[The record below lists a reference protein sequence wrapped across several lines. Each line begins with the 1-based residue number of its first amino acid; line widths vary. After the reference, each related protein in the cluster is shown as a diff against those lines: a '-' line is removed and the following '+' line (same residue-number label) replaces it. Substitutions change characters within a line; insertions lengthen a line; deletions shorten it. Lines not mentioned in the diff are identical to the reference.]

1 MKIVIKSRGGGK
13 SAYLIKRSIETQIPI
28 VVTRRSSI
36 DDLIKSSEMVKKLMN
51 IDLPFPTPIFYEDL
65 IRNNRGRAR
74 NVLVDNLPT
83 MIEQILGSRVSEV
96 TCSSEEVLFDFSNKR
111 PFDE

>member
-1 MKIVIKSRGGGK
+1 MRIKSRGGGK

-28 VVTRRSSI
+28 VVTRRSSVN
-36 DDLIKSSEMVKKLMN
+36 DLIRSSEMVKELMN
-51 IDLPFPTPIFYEDL
+51 TDLPFPTPIFYEDL
-65 IRNNRGRAR
+65 IRNNRCRVR

-96 TCSSEEVLFDFSNKR
+96 TCSSEDVDFDFSNKR
-111 PFDE
+111 PFD